1 MRALVALLIVL
12 WSATDLTGMWSLD
25 LKPDFGGNDDNIG
38 CSFQQQGDKLK
49 VNCGGDANISG
60 EVRDRRVTL
69 LVPTGRNNEL
79 IATFTGELDDAET
92 TIEGTWRLEDNTGKR
107 EGRFTAKKLGR

>member
-25 LKPDFGGNDDNIG
+25 LKPDFGGNDDNVG

-49 VNCGGDANISG
+49 VNCGGGANISG
-60 EVRDRRVTL
+60 EVRDRKVTL
-69 LVPTGRNNEL
+69 LVPTGRNNEW
-79 IATFTGELDDAET
+79 IAIFTGDLDDAET
-92 TIEGTWRLEDNTGKR
+92 TIEGAWHLETDTDKR
-107 EGRFTAKKLGR
+107 EGKFTAKK